1 MRIYWAVPFVLA
13 CTGESVLEKQENV
26 APSVLIVSHSDGV
39 AVQDGY
45 IENFRATVSDENDVY
60 GDLLIAWYVGDE
72 VVCDWAAAS
81 PAGDS
86 LCEIVFTEGDSSVIV
101 EVRDPQG
108 AGGRAELTV
117 EVLPTEAPI
126 IELLTPDSGGS
137 YYSDQLIQF
146 SALVSDLED
155 SAEDLIVTWTS
166 NVDGELALDSSIN
179 SDGEISD
186 YTYLTEGNHA
196 IELRVEDS
204 SGKFSTEEVV
214 VRVGGENNLPVCSI
228 TNPLDGDAFVAGD
241 LIVFRGDASDA
252 DIPATDLSIEWLSDK
267 DGLLGTATASSNG
280 QVTFS
285 TDVLSTNGHTISMNV
300 QDEIGAL
307 CSAQIFMTV
316 GTPPMASIDE
326 PLDGGVFAVGDT
338 ITFRGTVSD
347 TEDNA
352 NAIAV
357 EWNSDITGTLNSG
370 FANSQGIS
378 QFTSSNLVAGVHSVS
393 FSATDTSGL
402 VADDLISFRIDTP
415 PVVDSLTLSPDPV
428 YGGNTLVATAMTSD
442 ADGHNVTT
450 SYVWFENGVQ
460 TTFAGTTIAPSE
472 LDVGEVWTVRATPND
487 GFMDGSFVEASITV
501 SNSLP
506 VLNNE
511 TISSSDGAMVY
522 NDSTLTCTASATDAD
537 QAITPTYV
545 WSIGGVL
552 ASGTTVDLSNYSV
565 SVGDVVECVITAID
579 AQGASVTSSV
589 QEMVDNRAPVIGA
602 VQVTPSTPV
611 LTDTLDCMVTAT
623 DLEGDS
629 TTTAYNWTVNS
640 ASVGSTQ
647 QLALSS
653 VSVAVGDTVEC
664 SVTVTDVHGDASTN
678 AQSVVIQNTAPT
690 ISLVSL
696 TPIEPTLSDVL
707 TCSVTGSDLED
718 GQPQFTFDFQ
728 NQTTGQIF
736 GATTTLTSSAT
747 LDLSQVT
754 ANYQDIIAC
763 TVTATDSHGDSVSDI
778 QTVTVLN
785 TSPVFD
791 QAATISPSTGVEMG
805 TNLTCSAV
813 ASDPDDGVDSL
824 IYLWQVNGSQVS
836 TGNTWTTNSTDAS
849 VGDTVTCVAIATDF
863 DGNVTTSTSSSVQIA
878 NTIPV
883 VSNVALDDLSPQ
895 TNDVLGVSLTS
906 GDANGDS
913 VTMHYEWHV
922 IDASQNGQDL
932 VVFSGSGALFS
943 TLDGA
948 TYFDKGDEV
957 YVRTTPNDGIDNGS
971 TVESDHAMVVNTAP
985 TTPVV
990 AVSSSATVPLEGVDD
1005 LTCMITS
1012 LSSDA
1017 DGDPVSYVFDWYD
1030 GSNVLQQSNSTTNT
1044 VDIFFGGNTTAG
1056 LWSCEV
1062 TVTDGMDTAV
1072 SSDTIEVDSEWGG
1085 AITFT
1090 NCGATGRTGPSASAC
1105 TSEYNGSNLD
1115 SLVSVNAGIQ
1125 SWTVDS
1131 AGTYSIEVWGASGGN
1146 GYGGSGGDG
1155 TYMYGEFTL
1164 NQGDVLNIIV
1174 GQEGENANKNQFT
1187 AGSGGGGT
1195 FVWLSTDT
1203 SAPLIA
1209 AGGGG
1214 GAGGQQGNAYAGVD
1228 GTTNNSG
1235 TSANGVNTAAGG
1247 ILGEGGNSCGT
1258 SDHYHGGAAGGGWST
1273 SGQNSCNGNITW
1285 SDVAFGGDSV
1295 LSGALGGLGS
1305 SQYGTDGGFG
1315 SGGGSNIGGG
1325 GGGGYSGGAAG
1336 NQAWTSPWSENGG
1349 GGGGSYNT
1357 GTNNF
1362 GTSGD
1367 NSGHGYVIIDRL

>member
-1 MRIYWAVPFVLA
+1 MRQIGIIPLLLA
-13 CTGESVLEKQENV
+13 CSGESVLEKQENA

-60 GDLLIAWYVGDE
+60 GDLLTAWYVGDE
-72 VVCDWAAAS
+72 VVCDWATVS

-86 LCEIVFTEGDSSVIV
+86 LCEIVFTEGDSNVIV

-108 AGGRAELTV
+108 AGGRAELSV

-126 IELLTPDSGGS
+126 IELLTPESGGS

-155 SAEDLIVTWTS
+155 AAEDLIVTWTS
-166 NVDGELALDSSIN
+166 SVDGELALDTAIN
-179 SDGEISD
+179 SEGEVSD

-228 TNPLDGDAFVAGD
+228 TNPLDGDAFVEGE
-241 LIVFRGDASDA
+241 LIVFRGEASDA
-252 DIPATDLSIEWLSDK
+252 DIPATDLSIEWSSDK

-285 TDVLSTNGHTISMNV
+285 TDVLTTDGHTISMNV

-326 PLDGGVFAVGDT
+326 PLNGSVFAVGDT

-347 TEDNA
+347 TEDNT

-378 QFTSSNLVAGVHSVS
+378 QFTSSSLLPGVHSVS

-402 VADDLISFRIDTP
+402 VADDLISFRVDTP
-415 PVVDSLTLSPDPV
+415 PVVDTLILSPDPV
-428 YGGNTLVATAMTSD
+428 YGGNNLVATATTSD

-450 SYVWFENGVQ
+450 SYIWFENGVQ
-460 TTFAGTTIAPSE
+460 TAFTGTTIAASE

-487 GFMDGSFVEASITV
+487 GFMDGNFVETSIVV

-506 VLNNE
+506 TLSNE
-511 TISSSDGAMVY
+511 TISSSDGSMVY
-522 NDSTLTCTASATDAD
+522 TDSTVTCSAIATDAD
-537 QAITPTYV
+537 QTITPTYA
-545 WSIGGVL
+545 WSINGVL
-552 ASGTTVDLSNYSV
+552 ASGMTVDLSNYSV
-565 SVGDVVECVITAID
+565 SVGDVVECVVTAID
-579 AQGASVTSSV
+579 AQGASITSSV
-589 QEMVDNRAPVIGA
+589 QEVIDNRAPVIGA
-602 VQVTPSTPV
+602 VQITPTAPT
-611 LTDTLDCMVTAT
+611 LTDTLDCVVTAT
-623 DLEGDS
+623 DLEGDA
-629 TTTAYNWTVNS
+629 TTTAYTWTINSVN
-640 ASVGSTQ
+640 VGNAQ
-647 QLALSS
+647 QLTLSS
-653 VSVAVGDTVEC
+653 VSALVGDTVEC
-664 SVTVTDVHGDASTN
+664 AVTVSDVHGDSSTDT
-678 AQSVVIQNTAPT
+678 QSIVIQNTAPT
-690 ISLVSL
+690 IDSVSM
-696 TPIEPTLSDVL
+696 TPTDPTLSDVL
-707 TCSVTGSDLED
+707 TCSVSGSDLED

-728 NQTTGQIF
+728 NQTTGQTFI
-736 GATTTLTSSAT
+736 ATTIATSSAT
-747 LDLSQVT
+747 LDLSQIT
-754 ANYQDIIAC
+754 ANYQDVIAC
-763 TVTATDSHGDSVSDI
+763 TVTATDSHGDSVSDV
-778 QTVTVLN
+778 QNVTVLN

-791 QAATISPSTGVEMG
+791 QAAAISPNTGVEMG
-805 TNLTCSAV
+805 TSLTCSAV

-824 IYLWQVNGSQVS
+824 IYLWHVNGSQVS
-836 TGNTWTTNSTDAS
+836 TGNTWTTNSTDAN
-849 VGDTVTCVAIATDF
+849 VGDAVTCVAIATDF
-863 DGNVTTSTSSSVQIA
+863 DGNVTTSTSSSVQID
-878 NTIPV
+878 NTVPV

-895 TNDVLGVSLTS
+895 TNDVLNVSLVS

-922 IDASQNGQDL
+922 VDASQNGQDL
-932 VVFSGSGALFS
+932 VVFSGSGVLFS

-957 YVRTTPNDGIDNGS
+957 YVLTTPNDGMDNGI

-1012 LSSDA
+1012 ISSDA
-1017 DGDPVSYVFDWYD
+1017 DGDPVSYLFDWYD
-1030 GSNVLQQSNSTTNT
+1030 ASNVLQQSNNTTNT
-1044 VDIFFGGNTTAG
+1044 VDIFSGLTTTSG
-1056 LWSCEV
+1056 FWTCEV
-1062 TVTDGMDTAV
+1062 TVTDGTDTSM
-1072 SSDTIEVDSEWGG
+1072 SSDMIEVDSEWDG

-1146 GYGGSGGDG
+1146 GHGGSGGDG
-1155 TYMYGEFTL
+1155 TYMYGEFVL
-1164 NQGDVLNIIV
+1164 NQGDMLNIIV
-1174 GQEGENANKNQFT
+1174 GQQGGNANKNQFT
-1187 AGSGGGGT
+1187 AGSGGGGS

-1214 GAGGQQGNAYAGVD
+1214 GAGGQQGTAHPGIA
-1228 GTTNNSG
+1228 GTTSTTG
-1235 TSANGVNTAAGG
+1235 TSANGPTPATGG
-1247 ILGEGGNSCGT
+1247 ASGNGGGSCG
-1258 SDHYHGGAAGGGWST
+1258 SGSNHYHGGSAGGGWNSDGAYSCGGNLS
-1273 SGQNSCNGNITW
+1273 SGGVSR
-1285 SDVAFGGDSV
+1285 GGHSI
-1295 LSGALGGLGS
+1295 LSGGLGGLGS
-1305 SQYGTDGGFG
+1305 NDYGTDGGFG
-1315 SGGGSNIGGG
+1315 AGGGSNIGGG

-1336 NQAWTSPWSENGG
+1336 NQPPGWNENGG

-1357 GTNNF
+1357 GANNF
-1362 GTSGD
+1362 GTSGA